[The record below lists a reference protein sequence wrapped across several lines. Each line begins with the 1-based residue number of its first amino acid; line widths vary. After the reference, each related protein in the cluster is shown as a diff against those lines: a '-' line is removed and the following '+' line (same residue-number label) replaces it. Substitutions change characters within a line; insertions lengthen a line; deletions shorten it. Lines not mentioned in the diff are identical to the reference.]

1 MYHMIQ
7 KCSVW
12 RVFAVF
18 AERPQKSFHIR
29 ELSKLINLSPT
40 SVNIHLKKL
49 EEDRLIVKET
59 EGLYNSY
66 RADFNNDYFRF
77 YKKIHNMIQLR
88 ESGLIEELEDKIFP
102 TAIVLFGSYMK
113 GEDIETSDIDIF
125 LMARE
130 KKISVEKYEKILGRR
145 IQFFFCTDVK
155 KIPAELKN
163 NILNGIVIYG
173 YLKVF

>member
-1 MYHMIQ
+1 MIQ
-7 KCSVW
+7 KCSTW
-12 RVFAVF
+12 KVFAVF
-18 AERPQKSFHIR
+18 AQMPQKSFHVR
-29 ELSKLINLSPT
+29 ELSKQVNLSPT
-40 SVNIHLKKL
+40 SVNIHLRKL
-49 EEDRLIVKET
+49 EENKLIVKET
-59 EGLYNSY
+59 GGLYNSY

-102 TAIVLFGSYMK
+102 TAVVLFGSYMK
-113 GEDIETSDIDIF
+113 GEDIETSDIDLF

-130 KKISVEKYEKILGRR
+130 KKISIEKYEKILGRK
-145 IQFFFCTDVK
+145 IQFFFCTDIK